1 MLTLLTGATG
11 LLGANLAHLLCKRG
25 DRVRALVRGAS
36 DRRGLRG
43 LPLEEVEGDVLDPSS
58 LDRAMAGVGRAYH
71 CAGVVRFDAGSAE
84 LVRRVN
90 VDGTRNVVEA
100 ARRSGVARVLCVSSA
115 AAVRQGSLS
124 EPGTEER
131 MPEGPPRSPYH
142 ESKVAGEAAAREAGA
157 GRVEVVTANPSLL
170 LGAYDARPST
180 GALLL
185 AVARGVIAGYPAG
198 GTNAVNAQDA
208 ALGLSLVMERGRP
221 GERYLL
227 GGENLTF
234 KELLTVAA
242 EEAGVAPPRVPV
254 PDLAL
259 AVAEKVA
266 AAAFSLP
273 GLRGLD
279 PGAGA
284 LRGLA
289 HPSYVSSMKATRELG
304 YRPRTVR
311 LGIRD
316 ALRWFQEE
324 GMLPRDVPLAPR
336 GVLAR
341 EW

>member
-25 DRVRALVRGAS
+25 DRVRALVRARS
-36 DRRGLRG
+36 DRRGVRG
-43 LPLEEVEGDVLDPSS
+43 LPLEEAPGDVLEPAS
-58 LDRAMAGVGRAYH
+58 LDRAMSGVGRVYH
-71 CAGVVRFDAGSAE
+71 CAGLVRFDAASAE
-84 LVRRVN
+84 VVRKVN
-90 VDGTRNVVEA
+90 VEGTRNVVEA
-100 ARRSGVARVLCVSSA
+100 ARRAGVARVLCVSSA
-115 AAVRQGSLS
+115 AAVRQGSLA
-124 EPGTEER
+124 EPGTEDLW
-131 MPEGPPRSPYH
+131 PEGPPRSPYH
-142 ESKVAGEAAAREAGA
+142 QSKLAGEAAAREAAA
-157 GRVEVVTANPSLL
+157 GRVEVVTANPALV
-170 LGAYDARPST
+170 LGPHDVRPST

-198 GTNAVNAQDA
+198 GTNAVNAEDA
-208 ALGLSLVMERGRP
+208 ALGLALVMERGRP

-234 KELLTVAA
+234 RELLTIAA
-242 EEAGVAPPRVPV
+242 EEAGVSPPRVPV

-259 AVAEKVA
+259 EVAGKIA
-266 AAAFSLP
+266 SAAFSMP
-273 GLRGLD
+273 VLREWD
-279 PGAGA
+279 PGATA
-284 LRGLA
+284 LPSLA

-304 YRPRTVR
+304 YRPRGIR

-341 EW
+341 G